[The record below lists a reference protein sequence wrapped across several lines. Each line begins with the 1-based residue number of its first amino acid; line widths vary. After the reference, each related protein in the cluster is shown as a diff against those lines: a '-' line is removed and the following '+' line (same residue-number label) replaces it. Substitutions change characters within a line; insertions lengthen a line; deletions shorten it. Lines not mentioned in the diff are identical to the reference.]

1 MHLLLEF
8 CPDTKSVNL
17 SNLKNMGYDSVYRT
31 NSRVYMFTHLVLQIS
46 IILRKIFS
54 DFTDK
59 NKQDSARY
67 IITKKKY
74 CVPIYIWTGH
84 QCLKFFEIEHN

>member
-17 SNLKNMGYDSVYRT
+17 SNLKKNMGYDSVYRT

-67 IITKKKY
+67 IITKKKIL
-74 CVPIYIWTGH
+74 CTDIYLDWAPMS
-84 QCLKFFEIEHN
+84 